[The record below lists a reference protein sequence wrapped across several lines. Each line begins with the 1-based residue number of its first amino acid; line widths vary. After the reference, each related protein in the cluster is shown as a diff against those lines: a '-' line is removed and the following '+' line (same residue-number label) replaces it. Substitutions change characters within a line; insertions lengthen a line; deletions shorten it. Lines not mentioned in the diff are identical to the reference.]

1 MPLPQ
6 THRLREYAT
15 KGLHLAGRQ
24 VALSPEVRSARR
36 LRDQAPPEG
45 DGPVVAVL
53 TPRDWT
59 AHVQWEAMIAQAL
72 RLRGARV
79 RFVTCGGGLSV
90 CDRVNVWEGPPM
102 PCRSCTAYVDQ
113 ALTAHGFTSTDLL
126 DRVDAAD
133 DWPELDGLSL
143 GELVQV
149 TDEHGLPL
157 GRLTEIPV
165 KWFLMRSD
173 LHEDA
178 LAAPTWRAYLR
189 SARRV
194 ARGLESTL
202 DAIRPDVALLLNG
215 LFLFEA
221 VAWELCRRRGID
233 VVTYER
239 GFIKESLVFARNAPA
254 GLTELDQFWPD
265 RRDRPL
271 AADETARLDEY
282 LHDRRHGRRT
292 IDRYWDDADFE
303 LGVDRG
309 EGRLVAL
316 FTNLTWDSAVIG
328 RERAFPDIQEWLV
341 SAIRHLGQRPQD
353 RLVVRLHP
361 AEEKLPGKQTREP
374 LGAVI
379 EGRIGTLPDNVTV
392 VEPGDPM
399 SSYPLMEASD
409 LGLVYSS
416 TTGLEMALAGTP
428 VIVAGETHYRGKG
441 FTIDVDSPDGFHRAL
456 DDALDA
462 PAPPGPDVDAARR
475 YAHLFFFE
483 APIASPGVEEHVPGL
498 ARLTVDDLSDL
509 APGAN
514 AAVDR
519 ICEGIIGG
527 GEFAIAPGQD
537 AGASRR

>member
-6 THRLREYAT
+6 AQRLREYAT

-24 VALSPEVRSARR
+24 VAITPEVRAARR
-36 LRDQAPPEG
+36 LREQAPPEG
-45 DGPVVAVL
+45 DGPVVAIL

-79 RFVTCGGGLSV
+79 RFLSCGGGLSV
-90 CDRVNVWEGPPM
+90 CDRANVWEGPPM

-113 ALTAHGFTSTDLL
+113 ALTAHGFEAMPLL
-126 DRVDAAD
+126 EQAD
-133 DWPELDGLSL
+133 PDIDWPELDELSL
-143 GELVQV
+143 AELVDV

-165 KWFLMRSD
+165 KWFLMRTD
-173 LHEDA
+173 LHDDA
-178 LAAPTWRAYLR
+178 LAPQTWRTFLR

-194 ARGLESTL
+194 ARGTEASL
-202 DAIRPDVALLLNG
+202 DRIQPDVALLLNG

-254 GLTELDQFWPD
+254 GLTELDRPWID
-265 RRDRPL
+265 RRQRPL
-271 AADETARLDEY
+271 APAEAERLDGY
-282 LHDRRHGRRT
+282 LEDRRHGRRT
-292 IDRYWDDADFE
+292 IDRYWDDADFD
-303 LGVDRG
+303 LGVEHG
-309 EGRLVAL
+309 EGRLVSL
-316 FTNLTWDSAVIG
+316 YTNLTWDSAVIG

-341 SAIRHLGQRPQD
+341 AAIRHMGERPQD

-361 AEEKLPGKQTREP
+361 AEAKLPGKQTREP

-379 EGRIGTLPDNVTV
+379 ERRIGKVPDNVTIID
-392 VEPGDPM
+392 PRDPM

-409 LGLVYSS
+409 IGLVYAS
-416 TTGLEMALAGTP
+416 TTGLELALAGTP

-441 FTIDVDSPDGFHRAL
+441 FTTDVDSPDGFHRAL
-456 DDALDA
+456 DEMLDA
-462 PAPPGPDVDAARR
+462 TELPAPDPDLARR

-483 APIASPGVEEHVPGL
+483 APIDGPGVEEHVPGL
-498 ARLTVDDLSDL
+498 ARLTVDDLADL

-514 AAVDR
+514 VAVDR
-519 ICEGIIGG
+519 ICAGIIGG
-527 GEFAIAPGQD
+527 GDFTPSQAPE
-537 AGASRR
+537 AHGALA

>member
-6 THRLREYAT
+6 THRLREYGT

-24 VALSPEVRSARR
+24 VAMTPEVRAARR
-36 LRDQAPPEG
+36 LREQAPPEG
-45 DGPVVAVL
+45 DGPVVAIL

-79 RFVTCGGGLSV
+79 RFLTCGGGLSV

-102 PCRSCTAYVDQ
+102 PCRSCASYVDQ
-113 ALTAHGFTSTDLL
+113 ALTAHGFDAIPLL
-126 DRVDAAD
+126 DHADGTD
-133 DWPELDGLSL
+133 DWRELDGLSL
-143 GELVQV
+143 AELVEV
-149 TDEHGLPL
+149 TDEQGLPL

-173 LHEDA
+173 LHDDA
-178 LAAPTWRAYLR
+178 LAPQTWRAFLR

-194 ARGLESTL
+194 ARGMEASL
-202 DAIRPDVALLLNG
+202 DRVQPDVALLLNG
-215 LFLFEA
+215 LFLFES

-239 GFIKESLVFARNAPA
+239 GFIKESLVFARGAPA
-254 GLTELDQFWPD
+254 GLTEMD
-265 RRDRPL
+265 RPWVHRRERPL
-271 AADETARLDEY
+271 ASLEAERLDTY
-282 LHDRRHGRRT
+282 LDDRRHGRRT

-303 LGVDRG
+303 LGVEPG
-309 EGRLVAL
+309 EGRLVSL

-341 SAIRHLGQRPQD
+341 AAIRHMRERPRD

-361 AEEKLPGKQTREP
+361 AEVKLPGKQTREP

-379 EGRIGTLPDNVTV
+379 ERRIGALPDNVRV
-392 VEPGDPM
+392 VAPRDPM

-409 LGLVYSS
+409 VGLVYSS
-416 TTGLEMALAGTP
+416 TTGLELALAGTP
-428 VIVAGETHYRGKG
+428 VIVAGETHYRDKG
-441 FTIDVDSPDGFHRAL
+441 FTIDVESPEGFHQAL
-456 DDALDA
+456 DDVLDA
-462 PAPPGPDVDAARR
+462 PEPPTPDRELARR

-483 APIASPGVEEHVPGL
+483 VPIAGPGVEEHVPGL
-498 ARLTVDDLSDL
+498 ARLTVDDLAEL
-509 APGAN
+509 RPGAN

-519 ICEGIIGG
+519 ICDGIIGDG
-527 GEFAIAPGQD
+527 DFTDPAVSESDGVHV
-537 AGASRR
+537 